1 MIGHS
6 ITCANIPESRP
17 KTLKKV
23 DATLRTKA
31 RTQVFPWKAL
41 GAGAPGC
48 DECEVPSIVLV
59 FHNEA
64 STKSGRQDDASA
76 SRLSRFLLYSFLK
89 TVWPVSKAPLI
100 TSLQTTRAPTFSWIK
115 FSSKYSDRAKCLK
128 LLSQKSDR
136 SASTRRDPCF
146 QPIVAPRCLSIL
158 RKSTPVSLP
167 IWRSRR
173 CVIDSRPLATFS
185 TLPGIQDSKSTSPNA
200 TRDALMLL
208 DAARATDPS
217 VPRHRIYP
225 FRSCN
230 CIRICVC
237 LHPLA
242 IDRVSPANDSIL
254 GIIHDFLSCW
264 EF

>member
-100 TSLQTTRAPTFSWIK
+100 TYTMRIHKTVRFAPKQLVHVLTNLVADHK
-115 FSSKYSDRAKCLK
+115 SSDVFVDKILFK
-128 LLSQKSDR
+128 
-136 SASTRRDPCF
+136 
-146 QPIVAPRCLSIL
+146 IL
-158 RKSTPVSLP
+158 RSS
-167 IWRSRR
+167 
-173 CVIDSRPLATFS
+173 
-185 TLPGIQDSKSTSPNA
+185 
-200 TRDALMLL
+200 
-208 DAARATDPS
+208 
-217 VPRHRIYP
+217 
-225 FRSCN
+225 
-230 CIRICVC
+230 
-237 LHPLA
+237 
-242 IDRVSPANDSIL
+242 
-254 GIIHDFLSCW
+254 
-264 EF
+264 